1 MYFWPIFETAKLAI
15 FRFCQTINLYKMQN
29 SFEQLTEILEQLE
42 LTCKNGLS
50 LPDIEKDI
58 VLEKL
63 RMIYTSLKSGI
74 QSLNQ
79 PEEHKYGVYQGLDE
93 NVDLFFDTEHESY
106 AAEEK
111 KHHTDEQAKIA
122 EANRVE
128 EEQKKL
134 ADEQREEMKRIT
146 EELRRKEAEEE
157 KRRLAEEQRRKE
169 EEKRRLAEEQRRK
182 EEEQKRLAEEQRR
195 KEEEQK
201 RLAEEQRRKE
211 EEQKRL
217 AEEQRRKE
225 EEQKRL
231 AEEQRRKEEEQKRL
245 AEEQR
250 RKEEEQKRLAEEQRR
265 KEEEQKRLAE
275 EQRRKEEEQ
284 KRLAEEQRRKEE
296 EQKRL
301 AEEQRRKEEEQKRL
315 AEEQRRKE
323 EQIHSQPV
331 DEDDLL
337 QFRPKTPTS
346 NKPQQRSLNDLFNPK
361 GDDRSLGAQ
370 YQNAKVT
377 DLTKAISIND
387 KFTYIKELFNNK
399 GEEFSAA
406 ITQLNQ
412 CRNMDEAFSTLE
424 MLKQKH
430 LWESTSNT
438 YLSLCDLLRRK
449 FN

>member
-1 MYFWPIFETAKLAI
+1 MYFWPFFETAKLTI
-15 FRFCQTINLYKMQN
+15 FRFCQTINFYKMQN
-29 SFEQLTEILEQLE
+29 TFEQLTEILEKLE

-50 LPDIEKDI
+50 LPDIERDI

-63 RMIYTSLKSGI
+63 RKIYTSLKSGI
-74 QSLNQ
+74 PSLDS
-79 PEEHKYGVYQGLDE
+79 PEEQKYGVYQGLEEDV
-93 NVDLFFDTEHESY
+93 NLFFDTEHESY
-106 AAEEK
+106 ATAEKEP
-111 KHHTDEQAKIA
+111 HPVEQAKVD
-122 EANRVE
+122 ESKVE
-128 EEQKKL
+128 EEKQKKL
-134 ADEQREEMKRIT
+134 ADEQREKMKRIT

-157 KRRLAEEQRRKE
+157 QKRLAEEQRRKE
-169 EEKRRLAEEQRRK
+169 EEQKRLAEERRRK

-217 AEEQRRKE
+217 AEEQRRRE
-225 EEQKRL
+225 EEKKRT
-231 AEEQRRKEEEQKRL
+231 
-245 AEEQR
+245 
-250 RKEEEQKRLAEEQRR
+250 
-265 KEEEQKRLAE
+265 
-275 EQRRKEEEQ
+275 
-284 KRLAEEQRRKEE
+284 
-296 EQKRL
+296 
-301 AEEQRRKEEEQKRL
+301 
-315 AEEQRRKE
+315 
-323 EQIHSQPV
+323 QPV

-337 QFRPKTPTS
+337 QFMPKSNVS
-346 NKPQQRSLNDLFNPK
+346 NKPQQRSLNDLFTPEGN
-361 GDDRSLGAQ
+361 DRSLGAQ

-412 CRNMDEAFSTLE
+412 CRNMDEAFNTLE
-424 MLKQKH
+424 TLKQKH
-430 LWESTSNT
+430 FWDSTSTT

>member
-1 MYFWPIFETAKLAI
+1 
-15 FRFCQTINLYKMQN
+15 MQN

-169 EEKRRLAEEQRRK
+169 EE
-182 EEEQKRLAEEQRR
+182 QKRLAEEQRR
-195 KEEEQK
+195 KEEE
-201 RLAEEQRRKE
+201 E
-211 EEQKRL
+211 
-217 AEEQRRKE
+217 
-225 EEQKRL
+225 
-231 AEEQRRKEEEQKRL
+231 
-245 AEEQR
+245 
-250 RKEEEQKRLAEEQRR
+250 
-265 KEEEQKRLAE
+265 
-275 EQRRKEEEQ
+275 
-284 KRLAEEQRRKEE
+284 
-296 EQKRL
+296 KRL

>member
-1 MYFWPIFETAKLAI
+1 
-15 FRFCQTINLYKMQN
+15 MQK
-29 SFEQLTEILEQLE
+29 SFEQLIEILEQLE
-42 LTCKNGLS
+42 LICKGGLS
-50 LPDIEKDI
+50 LPAIEKDI
-58 VLEKL
+58 ALEKM
-63 RMIYTSLKSGI
+63 RNIYELLQMRQPAKTAGNAPVNEQNFDVHQGI
-74 QSLNQ
+74 
-79 PEEHKYGVYQGLDE
+79 EED
-93 NVDLFFDTEHESY
+93 VDLFFDTEHESY
-106 AAEEK
+106 SAIQDPSEK
-111 KHHTDEQAKIA
+111 ELALKKEQ
-122 EANRVE
+122 
-128 EEQKKL
+128 EEQK
-134 ADEQREEMKRIT
+134 
-146 EELRRKEAEEE
+146 
-157 KRRLAEEQRRKE
+157 RLAEEQRRKV
-169 EEKRRLAEEQRRK
+169 
-182 EEEQKRLAEEQRR
+182 EEQKRLAEEQRR

-231 AEEQRRKEEEQKRL
+231 AEEQRRKAEEQKRL

-265 KEEEQKRLAE
+265 KAEEQKRLAE

-284 KRLAEEQRRKEE
+284 K
-296 EQKRL
+296 
-301 AEEQRRKEEEQKRL
+301 
-315 AEEQRRKE
+315 
-323 EQIHSQPV
+323 SNQPS

-337 QFRPKTPTS
+337 QFMPKEPSPSRFQATP
-346 NKPQQRSLNDLFNPK
+346 KRSLNDLFQQQ
-361 GDDRSLGAQ
+361 GEDHSLGAQ
-370 YQNAKVT
+370 FQNAKVS

-412 CRNMDEAFSTLE
+412 CRNMEEAFNTLE
-424 MLKQKH
+424 TLKQKYY
-430 LWESTSNT
+430 WDSTSNT

>member
-1 MYFWPIFETAKLAI
+1 
-15 FRFCQTINLYKMQN
+15 MQN
-29 SFEQLTEILEQLE
+29 TFEQLTEILERLE
-42 LTCKNGLS
+42 LISQGNLS

-58 VLEKL
+58 VLEKM
-63 RMIYTSLKSGI
+63 RKIYAAI
-74 QSLNQ
+74 QSGKAPKAQ
-79 PEEHKYGVYQGLDE
+79 PEVAATPEKYEVYQGLEED
-93 NVDLFFDTEHESY
+93 VDLFFDTEHESY
-106 AAEEK
+106 TAFDQVAQKDVSKQQEEQKRIAEEQRRK
-111 KHHTDEQAKIA
+111 
-122 EANRVE
+122 E
-128 EEQKKL
+128 EEQK
-134 ADEQREEMKRIT
+134 
-146 EELRRKEAEEE
+146 
-157 KRRLAEEQRRKE
+157 RLAEEQRRKE
-169 EEKRRLAEEQRRK
+169 EEA
-182 EEEQKRLAEEQRR
+182 KRLAEEQRR

-275 EQRRKEEEQ
+275 EQRRKEEEA
-284 KRLAEEQRRKEE
+284 KRNTP
-296 EQKRL
+296 
-301 AEEQRRKEEEQKRL
+301 
-315 AEEQRRKE
+315 
-323 EQIHSQPV
+323 S

-337 QFRPKTPTS
+337 QFIP
-346 NKPQQRSLNDLFNPK
+346 KPQTVKSGASQRSLNDLFTEK
-361 GDDRSLGAQ
+361 DGDHSLGAQ
-370 YQNAKVT
+370 FQNAKVH

-406 ITQLNQ
+406 STSLNQ
-412 CRNMDEAFSTLE
+412 RRNMEEAFNCLE
-424 MLKQKH
+424 GLKQKYF
-430 LWESTSNT
+430 WDSTSTT

>member
-1 MYFWPIFETAKLAI
+1 
-15 FRFCQTINLYKMQN
+15 MQK
-29 SFEQLTEILEQLE
+29 SFEQLIEILEQLE
-42 LTCKNGLS
+42 LVCKGGLS
-50 LPDIEKDI
+50 LPAIEKDI
-58 VLEKL
+58 ALEKM
-63 RMIYTSLKSGI
+63 RNIYELL
-74 QSLNQ
+74 QMNQ
-79 PEEHKYGVYQGLDE
+79 APKTTDNAPVKGQNYEVYQGIEED
-93 NVDLFFDTEHESY
+93 VDLFFDTDHESY
-106 AAEEK
+106 SAIHDPSE
-111 KHHTDEQAKIA
+111 
-122 EANRVE
+122 
-128 EEQKKL
+128 
-134 ADEQREEMKRIT
+134 REVALKMG
-146 EELRRKEAEEE
+146 
-157 KRRLAEEQRRKE
+157 Q
-169 EEKRRLAEEQRRK
+169 
-182 EEEQKRLAEEQRR
+182 EEQKRLAEEQRR

-296 EQKRL
+296 EQKRN
-301 AEEQRRKEEEQKRL
+301 
-315 AEEQRRKE
+315 
-323 EQIHSQPV
+323 QPS

-337 QFRPKTPTS
+337 QFMPKEPSPSRFQATP
-346 NKPQQRSLNDLFNPK
+346 KRSLNDLFQQQ
-361 GDDRSLGAQ
+361 GEDHSLGAQ
-370 YQNAKVT
+370 FQNAKVS

-406 ITQLNQ
+406 ITSLNQ
-412 CRNMDEAFSTLE
+412 CRNMEEAFNTLE
-424 MLKQKH
+424 TLKQKYY
-430 LWESTSNT
+430 WDSTSTT

>member
-1 MYFWPIFETAKLAI
+1 
-15 FRFCQTINLYKMQN
+15 MQN
-29 SFEQLTEILEQLE
+29 TFEQLTEILERLE
-42 LTCKNGLS
+42 LISQGNLS

-58 VLEKL
+58 VLEKM
-63 RMIYTSLKSGI
+63 RKIYAAI
-74 QSLNQ
+74 QSGKAPKAQ
-79 PEEHKYGVYQGLDE
+79 PEVAATPEKYEVYQGLEED
-93 NVDLFFDTEHESY
+93 VDLFFDTEHESY
-106 AAEEK
+106 TAFDQVAQKDVSKQQEEQKRIAEEQRRK
-111 KHHTDEQAKIA
+111 
-122 EANRVE
+122 E
-128 EEQKKL
+128 EEQK
-134 ADEQREEMKRIT
+134 
-146 EELRRKEAEEE
+146 
-157 KRRLAEEQRRKE
+157 RLAEEQRRKE
-169 EEKRRLAEEQRRK
+169 EEA
-182 EEEQKRLAEEQRR
+182 KRLAEEQRR

-265 KEEEQKRLAE
+265 KEEEAKRNTP
-275 EQRRKEEEQ
+275 
-284 KRLAEEQRRKEE
+284 
-296 EQKRL
+296 
-301 AEEQRRKEEEQKRL
+301 
-315 AEEQRRKE
+315 
-323 EQIHSQPV
+323 S

-337 QFRPKTPTS
+337 QFIP
-346 NKPQQRSLNDLFNPK
+346 KPQTVKSGASQRSLNDLFTEK
-361 GDDRSLGAQ
+361 DGDHSLGAQ
-370 YQNAKVT
+370 FQNAKVH

-406 ITQLNQ
+406 ITSLNQ
-412 CRNMDEAFSTLE
+412 CRNMEEAFNCLE
-424 MLKQKH
+424 GLKQKYF
-430 LWESTSNT
+430 WDSTSTT

>member
-1 MYFWPIFETAKLAI
+1 
-15 FRFCQTINLYKMQN
+15 MQK
-29 SFEQLTEILEQLE
+29 SFEQLIEILEQLE
-42 LTCKNGLS
+42 LICKGGLS
-50 LPDIEKDI
+50 LSAIEKDI
-58 VLEKL
+58 ALEKM
-63 RMIYTSLKSGI
+63 RNIYELLQMRQPAKTAGNAPVNEQNFDVHQGI
-74 QSLNQ
+74 
-79 PEEHKYGVYQGLDE
+79 EED
-93 NVDLFFDTEHESY
+93 VDLFFDTEHESY
-106 AAEEK
+106 SAIQDPSEK
-111 KHHTDEQAKIA
+111 ELALKKEQ
-122 EANRVE
+122 
-128 EEQKKL
+128 EEQK
-134 ADEQREEMKRIT
+134 
-146 EELRRKEAEEE
+146 
-157 KRRLAEEQRRKE
+157 RLAEEQRRKV
-169 EEKRRLAEEQRRK
+169 
-182 EEEQKRLAEEQRR
+182 EEQKRLAEEQRR

-231 AEEQRRKEEEQKRL
+231 AEEQRRKAEEQKRL

-265 KEEEQKRLAE
+265 KAEEQKRLAE

-284 KRLAEEQRRKEE
+284 K
-296 EQKRL
+296 
-301 AEEQRRKEEEQKRL
+301 
-315 AEEQRRKE
+315 
-323 EQIHSQPV
+323 SNQPS

-337 QFRPKTPTS
+337 QFMPKEPSPSRFQATP
-346 NKPQQRSLNDLFNPK
+346 KRSLNDLFQQQ
-361 GDDRSLGAQ
+361 GEDHSLGAQ
-370 YQNAKVT
+370 FQNAKVS

-412 CRNMDEAFSTLE
+412 CRNMEEAFNTLE
-424 MLKQKH
+424 TLKQKYY
-430 LWESTSNT
+430 WDSTSNT

>member
-1 MYFWPIFETAKLAI
+1 
-15 FRFCQTINLYKMQN
+15 MQN
-29 SFEQLTEILEQLE
+29 TFEQLTEILEKLE

-50 LPDIEKDI
+50 LPDIERDI

-63 RMIYTSLKSGI
+63 RKIYTSLKSGI
-74 QSLNQ
+74 PSLDS
-79 PEEHKYGVYQGLDE
+79 PEEQKYGVYQGLEEDV
-93 NVDLFFDTEHESY
+93 NLFFDTEHESY
-106 AAEEK
+106 ATAEKEP
-111 KHHTDEQAKIA
+111 HPVEQAKVD
-122 EANRVE
+122 ESKVE
-128 EEQKKL
+128 EEKQKKL
-134 ADEQREEMKRIT
+134 ADEQREKMKRIT

-157 KRRLAEEQRRKE
+157 QKRLAEEQRRKEVEQKRLAEEQRRKE
-169 EEKRRLAEEQRRK
+169 EEQKRLAEEQRRKEEEQKRLAEERRRK

-217 AEEQRRKE
+217 AEEQRRRE
-225 EEQKRL
+225 EEKKRT
-231 AEEQRRKEEEQKRL
+231 
-245 AEEQR
+245 
-250 RKEEEQKRLAEEQRR
+250 
-265 KEEEQKRLAE
+265 
-275 EQRRKEEEQ
+275 
-284 KRLAEEQRRKEE
+284 
-296 EQKRL
+296 
-301 AEEQRRKEEEQKRL
+301 
-315 AEEQRRKE
+315 
-323 EQIHSQPV
+323 QPV

-337 QFRPKTPTS
+337 QFMPKSNVS
-346 NKPQQRSLNDLFNPK
+346 NKPQQRSLNDLFTPEGN
-361 GDDRSLGAQ
+361 DRSLGAQ

-412 CRNMDEAFSTLE
+412 CRNMDEAFNTLE
-424 MLKQKH
+424 TLKQKH
-430 LWESTSNT
+430 FWDSTSTT

>member
-1 MYFWPIFETAKLAI
+1 
-15 FRFCQTINLYKMQN
+15 MQN

-157 KRRLAEEQRRKE
+157 KR
-169 EEKRRLAEEQRRK
+169 
-182 EEEQKRLAEEQRR
+182 
-195 KEEEQK
+195 
-201 RLAEEQRRKE
+201 
-211 EEQKRL
+211 
-217 AEEQRRKE
+217 
-225 EEQKRL
+225 
-231 AEEQRRKEEEQKRL
+231 
-245 AEEQR
+245 
-250 RKEEEQKRLAEEQRR
+250 
-265 KEEEQKRLAE
+265 
-275 EQRRKEEEQ
+275 
-284 KRLAEEQRRKEE
+284 RLAEEQRRKEE

>member
-1 MYFWPIFETAKLAI
+1 
-15 FRFCQTINLYKMQN
+15 MQN

-231 AEEQRRKEEEQKRL
+231 AEEQRRKEE
-245 AEEQR
+245 
-250 RKEEEQKRLAEEQRR
+250 
-265 KEEEQKRLAE
+265 
-275 EQRRKEEEQ
+275 
-284 KRLAEEQRRKEE
+284 
-296 EQKRL
+296 
-301 AEEQRRKEEEQKRL
+301 
-315 AEEQRRKE
+315 
-323 EQIHSQPV
+323 QIHSQPV